1 MILFVLSYLNSA
13 SPSVVSTHWSLMI
26 LVKLSNVIELC
37 TTSLQR
43 TLKNWMFLKCGWK
56 KEVFKCSLNL
66 SWHLFLTRMFLVT
79 KGKTRPLWQFTVHVF
94 FCFVV
99 FLLFF
104 SFLFFMLR
112 HFVSLKISGLELL
125 IKERIFLCLG
135 LLPVS
140 VEMYHLVCLLTK
152 TKRQNIGVSLRKHGL
167 HIFKRA
173 HQQFRTNKN
182 VRGTPFAYRAVPEVL
197 CRFTIELKWSLLYI
211 CCESAFKI

>member
-1 MILFVLSYLNSA
+1 MRL
-13 SPSVVSTHWSLMI
+13 
-26 LVKLSNVIELC
+26 
-37 TTSLQR
+37 
-43 TLKNWMFLKCGWK
+43 K

-66 SWHLFLTRMFLVT
+66 SWHLFLTLMFLVT
-79 KGKTRPLWQFTVHVF
+79 KGKTRPLWQFTVHVLFFVLCF
-94 FCFVV
+94 FCFV
-99 FLLFF
+99 FF
-104 SFLFFMLR
+104 FFLFCMLR

-140 VEMYHLVCLLTK
+140 VEMYHLVRLLTK
-152 TKRQNIGVSLRKHGL
+152 TKRQNFGVSLRKHGL

-197 CRFTIELKWSLLYI
+197 CRFTIELQMKFTLHLLWKCI
-211 CCESAFKI
+211 